1 MQALHD
7 VAQYLPM
14 LLRMSLINIALLG
27 SLIAVGF
34 TVGTLVAVVQ
44 VYGRRA
50 ASAAAGTY
58 AWMFRSVPSLV
69 MLFLFY
75 YAPPRFGVRVS
86 PFLAA
91 TLALGL
97 CSSAYQS
104 QIFRGAIQAI
114 SSGQMQAARSLGMG
128 RPRAVISIIL
138 PQAFRLAIPGWSN
151 EFSSVVKDT
160 TLAYVVGLNEV
171 VRATK
176 IINDTRYD
184 LTMPALIVTA
194 LLFLVMTNAGN
205 LALGGVE
212 RRFGIPGL
220 QMPGR
225 TRTTDMGR

>member
-1 MQALHD
+1 MQALYD

-14 LLRMSLINIALLG
+14 LLRACLINVALLFSLIVLG
-27 SLIAVGF
+27 FV
-34 TVGTLVAVVQ
+34 VGTLVAVVQ
-44 VYGRRA
+44 VYGRRP
-50 ASAAAGTY
+50 ASVAAAAY
-58 AWMFRSVPSLV
+58 AWVFRSVPPLV
-69 MLFLFY
+69 LLFLVYF
-75 YAPPRFGVRVS
+75 APPRFGVPIS
-86 PFLAA
+86 SFLAA

-97 CSSAYQS
+97 CSSGYQS

-114 SSGQMQAARSLGMG
+114 SNGQMMAARSLGMS
-128 RPRAVISIIL
+128 RPRAVVSIIL

-160 TLAYVVGLNEV
+160 SLAYVVGLNEV

-194 LLFLVMTNAGN
+194 LMFLVMTNAGN
-205 LALGGVE
+205 LVLGTIE
-212 RRFGIPGL
+212 RRSGIPGL
-220 QMPGR
+220 QVAGR

>member
-1 MQALHD
+1 MQVLRD
-7 VAQYLPM
+7 VGEYVPL
-14 LLRMSLINIALLG
+14 LLRMSLINIALLC
-27 SLIAVGF
+27 SLISLGF
-34 TVGTLVAVVQ
+34 VMGTLVAVTQ
-44 VYGRRA
+44 VYGRRMA
-50 ASAAAGTY
+50 ALFAAGY
-58 AWMFRSVPSLV
+58 AWVFRSIPSIVL
-69 MLFLFY
+69 LFLVY
-75 YAPPRFGVRVS
+75 YAPPRMGLRIS
-86 PFLAA
+86 PFVAA

-114 SSGQMQAARSLGMG
+114 ASGQMQAARSLGMS
-128 RPRAVISIIL
+128 RARAIRSIML

-171 VRATK
+171 MRATR

-184 LTMPALIVTA
+184 LTMPALLLTA
-194 LLFLVMTNAGN
+194 LLFLAMTNAGN
-205 LALGGVE
+205 LLLGSVE

-225 TRTTDMGR
+225 TRATDVGR